1 MVMLKAPTKM
11 GSSFLS
17 ILEHL
22 KAHKYLCS
30 YIKMQCLPTL
40 QWLINFFFLQSMEFI
55 PMWILQLNLEPM
67 YRHLIRS
74 ITCFSYI
81 LMILLDH

>member
-40 QWLINFFFLQSMEFI
+40 QWLINFFFLAIYGVYSDVDSATQS
-55 PMWILQLNLEPM
+55 
-67 YRHLIRS
+67 
-74 ITCFSYI
+74 
-81 LMILLDH
+81 